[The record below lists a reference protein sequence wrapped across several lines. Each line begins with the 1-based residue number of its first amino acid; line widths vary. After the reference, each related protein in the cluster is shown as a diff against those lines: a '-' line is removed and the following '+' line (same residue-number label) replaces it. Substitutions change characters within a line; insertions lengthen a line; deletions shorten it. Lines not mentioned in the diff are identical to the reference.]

1 MTRRANDSY
10 EAKQNAASKKVPP
23 AMERTS
29 KRRGPGVPASKPVAI
44 SKPDSKPAALTA
56 VAEECDEWD
65 PKWLVEP
72 AK

>member
-1 MTRRANDSY
+1 MARRANDAY
-10 EAKQNAASKKVPP
+10 EAKHNAPGKKAPP

-44 SKPDSKPAALTA
+44 GKPDSKPVALNA

-72 AK
+72 AN